1 MSNFLN
7 KTFNKLVGSSSSS
20 SNSSSGQS
28 SKSTISNINQ
38 NLITQQQLIQNQDT
52 QLTLAHLRK
61 VFYEYLHPKNELS
74 QSEKDDK
81 LYNILPLFIKVNHY
95 FSFKF
100 YFYLKIKGVRSNIIN
115 RYS

>member
-1 MSNFLN
+1 MSNFIN

-61 VFYEYLHPKNELS
+61 VFYEYLHPKMS
-74 QSEKDDK
+74 
-81 LYNILPLFIKVNHY
+81 
-95 FSFKF
+95 
-100 YFYLKIKGVRSNIIN
+100 
-115 RYS
+115 